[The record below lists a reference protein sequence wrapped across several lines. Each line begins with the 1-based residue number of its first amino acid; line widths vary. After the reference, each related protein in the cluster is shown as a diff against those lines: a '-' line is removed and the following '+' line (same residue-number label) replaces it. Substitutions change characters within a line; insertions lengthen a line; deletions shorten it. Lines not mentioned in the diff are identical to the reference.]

1 MNESEMIP
9 KKFGIFT
16 LAFTYIGTII
26 GAGFASGREIWQFF
40 GAFGKSGRVGIII
53 FALAFFMVS
62 VMTTLIGRHLRT
74 NDMGRIITPEF
85 LLSKRSSKV
94 GTTKTIKFVGYFMAG
109 ILFLAIVS
117 MSAAAGSM
125 AKQEF
130 GVPSIFGGIILV
142 ISVTLTLIGGFDRVK
157 NVLSKAVPVLIM
169 VMIIVGLIEIFRGE
183 NVIGSQKSGLYRLIM
198 NIPDKNLGDPS
209 PLADTWIKAAIIYM
223 GYNILA
229 IIPIVGSGAYRA
241 RSSESAIFSAALA
254 SIVIVILVYVS
265 FIAMSKNSDVA
276 NSFDMPMLAISE
288 KIGKIANYSYIAVMF
303 FSIYSSTTGMFYG
316 FSTKL
321 KDDERK
327 NVRIGIFAVLGF
339 LLGLVGFR
347 FIVKYVFPLLGYV
360 GMLIL
365 VMLVINFVRL
375 VLVNKFTLQEMK
387 KNRYSSWMK
396 DAKPGYGG
404 EAILV
409 LGSEKTALIDCGM
422 PYQGEMLIEKLK
434 KRLSGRKLDYIFLTH
449 SHYDHIGGLSALRQ
463 EWKDVESYGTQH
475 CKEVIETDKVRG
487 KIEDLSYV
495 VLKKDKDIPME
506 SKLKSMD
513 KFERNDFTIDHV
525 ISDGDEIS
533 LGDVKMRVIV
543 TKGHTRCSTSYGVE
557 RNGEKVLVASESV
570 GVLDR
575 KGKCQPSILHSFDE
589 GIKSINKCVEY
600 NADRVV
606 IAHYGLV
613 PKNYNKRLFALLK
626 KEALIEREIIM
637 KMALDGKSH
646 EEIVQVMTEKYWDNE
661 RRIEQPFDAFLLNM
675 QGTVKNYMKD
685 AQEYMEN
692 GLYDGYEYR

>member
-1 MNESEMIP
+1 
-9 KKFGIFT
+9 
-16 LAFTYIGTII
+16 
-26 GAGFASGREIWQFF
+26 
-40 GAFGKSGRVGIII
+40 
-53 FALAFFMVS
+53 
-62 VMTTLIGRHLRT
+62 
-74 NDMGRIITPEF
+74 
-85 LLSKRSSKV
+85 
-94 GTTKTIKFVGYFMAG
+94 
-109 ILFLAIVS
+109 
-117 MSAAAGSM
+117 M

-183 NVIGSQKSGLYRLIM
+183 NVIGSQKSGLYSLIM

-241 RSSESAIFSAALA
+241 RSSESAIYSAALA

-365 VMLVINFVRL
+365 R
-375 VLVNKFTLQEMK
+375 
-387 KNRYSSWMK
+387 
-396 DAKPGYGG
+396 
-404 EAILV
+404 
-409 LGSEKTALIDCGM
+409 C
-422 PYQGEMLIEKLK
+422 
-434 KRLSGRKLDYIFLTH
+434 RK
-449 SHYDHIGGLSALRQ
+449 
-463 EWKDVESYGTQH
+463 
-475 CKEVIETDKVRG
+475 
-487 KIEDLSYV
+487 
-495 VLKKDKDIPME
+495 
-506 SKLKSMD
+506 
-513 KFERNDFTIDHV
+513 
-525 ISDGDEIS
+525 
-533 LGDVKMRVIV
+533 
-543 TKGHTRCSTSYGVE
+543 
-557 RNGEKVLVASESV
+557 
-570 GVLDR
+570 
-575 KGKCQPSILHSFDE
+575 
-589 GIKSINKCVEY
+589 
-600 NADRVV
+600 
-606 IAHYGLV
+606 
-613 PKNYNKRLFALLK
+613 
-626 KEALIEREIIM
+626 
-637 KMALDGKSH
+637 
-646 EEIVQVMTEKYWDNE
+646 
-661 RRIEQPFDAFLLNM
+661 
-675 QGTVKNYMKD
+675 
-685 AQEYMEN
+685 
-692 GLYDGYEYR
+692 